1 MFREVELEALHSSVE
16 ALNARLKR
24 YTHSLHSKVSGQHRL
39 PGRKNY
45 FQDDQISRLRSAVE
59 KLSLV
64 NSENTEK
71 VKMVESALKSRD
83 ITDC

>member
-24 YTHSLHSKVSGQHRL
+24 YTHSLRNKASEQHRL
-39 PGRKNY
+39 SGRKNY
-45 FQDDQISRLRSAVE
+45 AQNDQISRLRSAVE

-83 ITDC
+83 STDY

>member
-16 ALNARLKR
+16 ALSARLKR
-24 YTHSLHSKVSGQHRL
+24 YTHSLRSKASGQNRL
-39 PGRKNY
+39 SGRKNY
-45 FQDDQISRLRSAVE
+45 SQDDQISRLRSAVE

-71 VKMVESALKSRD
+71 VKMVESALKSRNS
-83 ITDC
+83 TDC